1 MALHESLDTAKWP
14 HWKEYIA
21 THDMSEGI
29 VGDGIIDVRVE
40 EIEGTSDPNRG
51 GTRRVDF
58 VIYSKN
64 GNQWRLHP
72 GSKRQDDAQPIPL
85 SDVGALP
92 PDATVAT
99 LIFDATV
106 GTLPPDAT
114 STTCVAHMYQ
124 KPPRVYTSRYAE
136 RIPQHDRMGRNRMF
150 EKLKSLPQSRPL
162 ELTTSTVDAFP
173 WWLWLP
179 TIGMHREEIIGN
191 GIKRFALMQT
201 WQHRNGQITA
211 AQFLSVHQD
220 DTAILLNAGHDVG
233 YWTQTLEDP
242 SEYEWY
248 VNWETYDQ

>member
-1 MALHESLDTAKWP
+1 
-14 HWKEYIA
+14 
-21 THDMSEGI
+21 
-29 VGDGIIDVRVE
+29 
-40 EIEGTSDPNRG
+40 
-51 GTRRVDF
+51 
-58 VIYSKN
+58 
-64 GNQWRLHP
+64 
-72 GSKRQDDAQPIPL
+72 
-85 SDVGALP
+85 
-92 PDATVAT
+92 
-99 LIFDATV
+99 
-106 GTLPPDAT
+106 
-114 STTCVAHMYQ
+114 MYQ
-124 KPPRVYTSRYAE
+124 KPPRVYTRNYAE
-136 RIPQHDRMGRNRMF
+136 SIPQHDRMGRNRMF

-201 WQHRNGQITA
+201 WQHRSGHITA

-220 DTAILLNAGHDVG
+220 DTAILLNASHDVG